1 MIDKLMRCTNTG
13 HPVAV
18 MDAAIATEENLATI
32 KVKGSHY
39 LCVSRA
45 ELKDYEAVSGRLA
58 VLLKTKR
65 NRHVRLKAVSNNNTD
80 YYLKVAIHRS
90 N

>member
-32 KVKGSHY
+32 KVKDTTT
-39 LCVSRA
+39 CV
-45 ELKDYEAVSGRLA
+45 
-58 VLLKTKR
+58 
-65 NRHVRLKAVSNNNTD
+65 
-80 YYLKVAIHRS
+80 
-90 N
+90 